1 VPRLGLE
8 RRRISPREGRSQ
20 EVFTGLIQ
28 DVGLVRKIDRA
39 GELVRLTIQSSLVE
53 EGFELGESVAVDGV
67 CLTVVSIGANWFQ
80 VEVSPESLER
90 TTLGEMEAGMPV
102 NLERALRLSD
112 RLGGHLVTGH
122 VDGVGVLRRL
132 RKGQRHVE
140 LEVAVP
146 SHLGRYLVEKGSIA
160 VDGISLTINKCG
172 QDWFGLTLIPHTIAR
187 TTLAV
192 KGVGA
197 KVNIECDIL
206 GKYVERLLGPR
217 ISKPSSEGITE
228 EMLKRLGFVR

>member
-1 VPRLGLE
+1 M
-8 RRRISPREGRSQ
+8 
-20 EVFTGLIQ
+20 FTGLVQ
-28 DVGLVRKIDRA
+28 DVGLVRRIDRT
-39 GELVRLTIQSSLVE
+39 GELVRLTIQSSLVAD
-53 EGFELGESVAVDGV
+53 GFELGESIAVDGV
-67 CLTVVSIGANWFQ
+67 CLTVVSVGANWFQ
-80 VEVSPESLER
+80 VEVSPESMER
-90 TTLGEMEAGMPV
+90 TTLGDVEAGMPV

-122 VDGVGVLRRL
+122 VDGVGVLRKRQ
-132 RKGQRHVE
+132 KGQKHIE

-160 VDGISLTINKCG
+160 VDGISLTINRCG
-172 QDWFGLTLIPHTIAR
+172 PDWFGLTLIPHTIAR

-217 ISKPSSEGITE
+217 ISHKPSGEGITE
-228 EMLKRLGFVR
+228 EMLRRLGFLR